1 MWLVLGNSDNWEL
14 TEGTDINMGQSRLVE
29 LSAEFSKFLGYKN
42 HRKKR
47 GQFVKVLTAVRTEPK
62 MSVIK
67 LSR

>member
-1 MWLVLGNSDNWEL
+1 MWLVLGNSDNEEL
-14 TEGTDINMGQSRLVE
+14 TEGTDIYIWQLHLVE
-29 LSAEFSKFLGYKN
+29 LIAEFWKFLGYKN

-62 MSVIK
+62 MSVVK